1 MVKRN
6 DSKREK
12 SYPLMNIHKFRIKKK
27 KKTMTN
33 QQNSNE
39 MSTRL
44 SLILSIGTQQ
54 SSKYNYHHACNI
66 YFELFR

>member
-12 SYPLMNIHKFRIKKK
+12 SYPLMNIHKFRIKK